1 MSLVISKA
9 VRLIDLVAEGVD
21 TLADISRSAELS
33 RSTAHRLLSTL
44 VSHNYLAIE
53 NKRYVLGNRLFELGA
68 IRKRSFDFLE
78 TLRPTLVRYAEETA
92 DTIHLAIL
100 DGQDI
105 LLIDRVFG
113 DRQLRINSYPGL
125 RTPAFM
131 TAVGKVLI
139 GHLPRENWPNYLTA
153 IPQGYARTAESLLTE
168 FAVAQRN
175 NIGFD
180 KDECNIGTCG
190 VASSFMVSPR
200 TRIACSI
207 NGAMVYFENGRLE
220 ALADTAH
227 RLAKDLSDKLDR
239 TNSAEGLS
247 SL

>member
-21 TLADISRSAELS
+21 TLADISRSAKLS

-44 VSHNYLAIE
+44 VSHNYIAIE

-78 TLRPTLVRYAEETA
+78 TLRPILLRYAEETT

-100 DGQDI
+100 DGQDM

-139 GHLPRENWPNYLTA
+139 SKLARENWPNYLTA
-153 IPQGYARTAESLLTE
+153 IPDGYPRTADGLLAE
-168 FAVAQRN
+168 LSKAQAENVA
-175 NIGFD
+175 FD

-200 TRIACSI
+200 TRVACSI

-220 ALADTAH
+220 ALADTALS
-227 RLAKDLSDKLDR
+227 LAGDLSEKLNR
-239 TNSAEGLS
+239 THATEGLS

>member
-21 TLADISRSAELS
+21 TLAEISRSSELS

-44 VSHNYLAIE
+44 VSHNYLAVE

-78 TLRPTLVRYAEETA
+78 TLRPILVKYAEETA

-153 IPQGYARTAESLLTE
+153 IPEGYPRSADSLLTD
-168 FAVAQRN
+168 FANAHRDNV
-175 NIGFD
+175 GFD
-180 KDECNIGTCG
+180 RDECNIGTCG

-200 TRIACSI
+200 SRVACSI

-220 ALADTAH
+220 ALTETAQ
-227 RLAKDLSDKLDR
+227 RLARDLGDSLDR
-239 TNSAEGLS
+239 TNAAEGLS